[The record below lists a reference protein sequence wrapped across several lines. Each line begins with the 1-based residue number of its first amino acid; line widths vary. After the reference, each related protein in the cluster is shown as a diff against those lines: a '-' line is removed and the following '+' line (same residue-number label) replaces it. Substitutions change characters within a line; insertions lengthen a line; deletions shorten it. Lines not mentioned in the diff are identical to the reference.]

1 MKDKEDISLARP
13 TLTGKELVESLRI
26 HYGSLN
32 DASRETGIE
41 RTTLQKW
48 RSGERNPSP
57 KFRNMVMALLQSDIP
72 KEREARILRYQKQI
86 SKSGRIKWI
95 KRD

>member
-1 MKDKEDISLARP
+1 MKD
-13 TLTGKELVESLRI
+13 LTPKELVEALRI

-32 DASRETGIE
+32 EASAKSGIE

-48 RSGERNPSP
+48 RSGERRPSP
-57 KFRNMVMALLQSDIP
+57 KFRNKAMALLQSDIP
-72 KEREARILRYQKQI
+72 KEREARILRYQKQV